1 MRYLYPKQILYLHQ
15 EIMERSGSGAGVRDQ
30 GLLESAVYRPQVS
43 FGGEDLYPDLFS
55 KAAALGHSIIKNHPF
70 VDGNK
75 RTGFEAMPLL
85 LRLNGY
91 DIRASVDVK
100 FNFVLAIAEGKLKEQ
115 AIADWLKHHSRRRRA
130 PRKVS
135 KES

>member
-1 MRYLYPKQILYLHQ
+1 MD
-15 EIMERSGSGAGVRDQ
+15 RSGGSAGVHDQ
-30 GLLESAVYRPQVS
+30 GLLESAVYRPQAS

-75 RTGFEAMPLL
+75 RTGFEAMRLI

-91 DIRASVDVK
+91 DVQASLEAK
-100 FNFVLAIAEGKLKEQ
+100 FNFVLGIAEGKLKEQ
-115 AIADWLKHHSRRRRA
+115 AIADWLKHRSGK
-130 PRKVS
+130 RKITRKAS
-135 KES
+135 E

>member
-1 MRYLYPKQILYLHQ
+1 MR
-15 EIMERSGSGAGVRDQ
+15 EQ

-43 FGGEDLYPDLFS
+43 FGGKDLYPDLFS

-75 RTGFEAMPLL
+75 RTGFESMRLL

-91 DIRASVDVK
+91 DIQASLNAK
-100 FNFVLAIAEGKLKEQ
+100 FDFVLAIAEGDLKEQ
-115 AIADWLKHHSRRRRA
+115 AIADWLKHHSRQKRIRRKRFG
-130 PRKVS
+130 S
-135 KES
+135 

>member
-1 MRYLYPKQILYLHQ
+1 MRYLYPKQVLYLHQ
-15 EIMERSGSGAGVRDQ
+15 QIMELSGGSAGVRDQ
-30 GLLESAVYRPQVS
+30 GLLESAVYRPQAS

-75 RTGFEAMPLL
+75 RTGFESMRLL

-91 DIRASVDVK
+91 DIQASLNAK
-100 FNFVLAIAEGKLKEQ
+100 FDFVLAIAEGDLKEQ
-115 AIADWLKHHSRRRRA
+115 AIADWLKQHSRRRRT
-130 PRKVS
+130 PRKAG
-135 KES
+135 

>member
-1 MRYLYPKQILYLHQ
+1 MRYLYPKQVLYLHQ
-15 EIMERSGSGAGVRDQ
+15 EVMERSGGSAGVRDQ
-30 GLLESAVYRPQVS
+30 GLLESAVYRPQAS

-75 RTGFEAMPLL
+75 RTGFEAMRLL

-91 DIRASVDVK
+91 DIQASLNAK
-100 FNFVLAIAEGKLKEQ
+100 FNFVLAIAEGELKEQ
-115 AIADWLKHHSRRRRA
+115 AIADWLKQNSRQRKT
-130 PRKVS
+130 PRKR
-135 KES
+135 